1 MFIALAAA
9 AGPVALTIP
18 GGPTPIA
25 VGTWFT
31 ADDYPVEARKAGAEG
46 MVRFEVDVDAT
57 GKPTACRIVKS
68 SGSAPLDEAT
78 CKIVMAN
85 AHFTPGMLKG
95 KAVAG
100 TYSNNT
106 VWKLEGGG
114 VPMNGYFAT
123 IVDFSKD
130 AQHPQC
136 TIMQKGAVNPPTC
149 DQVLSH
155 YGSYGTTQKLTKFVT
170 LVSVTMGAEEPYRGE
185 PDWGRRISFTA
196 LDLYKT
202 KDGKQ
207 SCVVVASEGD
217 EADPAPCASFHATSV
232 LSDEEKKATPKQH
245 LERSAFAIL
254 ERSASQGSC
263 KTGESK
269 AETHGCS

>member
-1 MFIALAAA
+1 MLIALAVAA
-9 AGPVALTIP
+9 APVALITP
-18 GGPTPIA
+18 GGPIPIA
-25 VGTWFT
+25 LGTWFT

-46 MVRFEVDVDAT
+46 MTRFEVDVDAI
-57 GKPTACRIVKS
+57 GKPTACHIVKS
-68 SGSAPLDEAT
+68 SGSAPLDDAT
-78 CKIVMAN
+78 CKIVMAK
-85 AHFTPGMLKG
+85 AQFTPGMVNG

-130 AQHPQC
+130 PQHPQC
-136 TIMQKGAVNPPTC
+136 TIVQKGAVTPPTC

-155 YGSYGTTQKLTKFVT
+155 YGSYGTTQKLTKFVS
-170 LVSVTMGAEEPYRGE
+170 LFSVTMGADEPYRGDPE
-185 PDWGRRISFTA
+185 WGRRISFTA

-207 SCVVVASEGD
+207 SCVVVASLGD
-217 EADPAPCASFHATSV
+217 NPDPAPCASFHATSV
-232 LSDEEKKATPKQH
+232 LSDEERKATPKQH
-245 LERSAFAIL
+245 LERSAFAIFQ
-254 ERSASQGSC
+254 RSVGQGSC
-263 KTGESK
+263 KGGETS
-269 AETHGCS
+269 AESSGCS